1 MARILIVED
10 NLDIR
15 EMMKD
20 HLEMEGHEIYEAENG
35 KEGVDRALSLHPD
48 LITMDMHMPIMNGH
62 EAVETLRKHH
72 GYTGKIIA
80 VTASVMKSDTAINT
94 ESSYNGLISKPI
106 GENFCALIEAFLE
119 GDDQG
124 QEI

>member
-10 NLDIR
+10 NIDIR
-15 EMMKD
+15 DMMKD
-20 HLEMEGHEIYEAENG
+20 HLEMEDHEIYEAENG
-35 KEGVDRALSLHPD
+35 KEGVDMALSLRPD

-80 VTASVMKSDTAINT
+80 VTASVMKSDRAVNT
-94 ESSYNGLISKPI
+94 GSGCNGFILKPI
-106 GENFCALIEAFLE
+106 GEDFGALIEEFLVE
-119 GDDQG
+119 DPC
-124 QEI
+124 